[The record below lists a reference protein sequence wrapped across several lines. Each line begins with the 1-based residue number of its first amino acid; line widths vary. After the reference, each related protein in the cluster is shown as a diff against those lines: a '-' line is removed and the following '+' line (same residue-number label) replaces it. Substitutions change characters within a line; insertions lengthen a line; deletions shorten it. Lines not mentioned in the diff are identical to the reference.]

1 MRKYEMRNILLLGV
15 LLPGLLPGVAAAAA
29 CGDLSGHRVDGLVF
43 DRAPVHQAIAET
55 LKGTPY
61 NVIHTAPQPAGL
73 VNATGVSGPL
83 NEVLPSLLDQF
94 GLTHV
99 RAGCDLTVLPREK
112 RVLNLV
118 SGDMLNEKL
127 AGWLRD
133 HGYTLFWDAPK
144 YRVSGPLTVFKTV
157 EEVLNDITA
166 IMRAN
171 GVRLVVE
178 IYDNRAVRVT
188 EAKQ

>member
-1 MRKYEMRNILLLGV
+1 MRNILLLGV
-15 LLPGLLPGVAAAAA
+15 LLPGLLPGVAAAT

-61 NVIHTAPQPAGL
+61 NVIHTAPQPVGL

-83 NEVLPSLLDQF
+83 DEVLPNLLDQF
-94 GLTHV
+94 GLAYMQT
-99 RAGCDLTVLPREK
+99 GCDLTVLPLEK
-112 RVLNLV
+112 RALRLV

-144 YRVSGPLTVFKTV
+144 YRVSGPLSVTKTV
-157 EEVLNDITA
+157 EGVLNDITS

-171 GVRLVVE
+171 GVKLMAE

-188 EAKQ
+188 EVKQ